1 MIDTTINISLPSLI
15 HRVGGDAVQEAKLLA
30 QQHACQLKR
39 VRRSRNW
46 MISGEALQIQAF
58 CQCINTLHPES
69 LAFMIRKITPALQLH
84 QDKLES
90 PQQRLKR
97 LLVEDP
103 NMTLSELM
111 ELTQCSL
118 VEARRARFDADD
130 L

>member
-1 MIDTTINISLPSLI
+1 MK
-15 HRVGGDAVQEAKLLA
+15 EAKRLA
-30 QQHACQLKR
+30 EQHACQLKR

-46 MISGEALQIQAF
+46 MISGEALQIQTF
-58 CQCINTLHPES
+58 CQCINVRHPES
-69 LAFMIRKITPALQLH
+69 LAFIVRKITPALQQH

-130 L
+130 LQ